1 MKLDFFTLGQLDPAV
16 DDCPCLPDLL
26 QTMRG
31 FPPLQ
36 IFVLGLLFGLLA
48 VPLAHLTGQVQ
59 RPEDEPDSSSPH
71 AGHDAGSQVVK
82 GASEHPEGEHRHV
95 EVPAL
100 IRVRFAHRPLS
111 VSLKS
116 EGRELLSKPDLSAS
130 PAEVS
135 AKIEVSHDGNEFNLE
150 AAWPPGTP
158 DTALTVEIEPEGLD
172 ARTETRWSTDVGIH
186 EILTFSW

>member
-1 MKLDFFTLGQLDPAV
+1 
-16 DDCPCLPDLL
+16 
-26 QTMRG
+26 MRG

-36 IFVLGLLFGLLA
+36 IFLLGLLFGLLA
-48 VPLAHLTGQVQ
+48 IPLAHLTGQ
-59 RPEDEPDSSSPH
+59 SPH
-71 AGHDAGSQVVK
+71 PAAASRPAVHATESQVVK
-82 GASEHPEGEHRHV
+82 GSSEYPAGEHKHV

-111 VSLKS
+111 VSLKA
-116 EGRELLSKPDLSAS
+116 EGQELLPKPDLSTS
-130 PAEVS
+130 PLEVS
-135 AKIEVSHDGNEFNLE
+135 AEIEVSHDGNEFNLE

-172 ARTETRWSTDVGIH
+172 ARAETRWSAESALH

>member
-1 MKLDFFTLGQLDPAV
+1 
-16 DDCPCLPDLL
+16 
-26 QTMRG
+26 MRG

-48 VPLAHLTGQVQ
+48 VPLAHLTGQATHPSAESGV
-59 RPEDEPDSSSPH
+59 SPAH
-71 AGHDAGSQVVK
+71 VGHEAGSMVVQ
-82 GASEHPEGEHRHV
+82 GASEHPEGEHQHV

-100 IRVRFAHRPLS
+100 IRVRYAHRPLS
-111 VSLKS
+111 ISLKS
-116 EGRELLSKPDLSAS
+116 EGQELLPKLDLSAS

-135 AKIEVSHDGNEFNLE
+135 AKIEVSHDGNEFNL
-150 AAWPPGTP
+150 AATWPPGTP

-172 ARTETRWSTDVGIH
+172 ARTETRWSTEASLH